1 MTSYREVTSEDP
13 ESATAARGNAV
24 ATLDGA
30 HDRLGDE
37 AAPRSSGSR
46 PDAPSVDETMSH
58 LPAADPI
65 VTSLDDET
73 SMLVAVAAVISGGS
87 ESAQRRVLRQAL
99 PIVRAAW
106 VEEVILQTY
115 LFAGFPRALN
125 AMRLWRAVSG
135 LPAPGNDQD
144 TDANS
149 YADWRERG
157 LETCSAVYGHF
168 YDRLRVN
175 IAALHPALDG
185 WMVTEG
191 YGIVLGRPVLDLAR
205 RELCVVAACVAS
217 QQDRQLH
224 SHLHGALHV
233 GAAPG
238 AVAEAV
244 EVAIRAMGIVLGD
257 DAPRRYRQLWNKV
270 LVRHQTR
277 LAELASASAQTAV
290 EPAPAASSSASS
302 SS

>member
-1 MTSYREVTSEDP
+1 MTSYRETISEGP
-13 ESATAARGNAV
+13 ESANAARGNAV
-24 ATLDGA
+24 ATLDVDV
-30 HDRLGDE
+30 DRLGDD
-37 AAPRSSGSR
+37 AAPSSSGSR
-46 PDAPSVDETMSH
+46 RDDPSVNETMPR
-58 LPAADPI
+58 LPSEDPI
-65 VTSLDDET
+65 VMSLDNET
-73 SMLVAVAAVISGGS
+73 STLVAVAAVIAGGS

-99 PIVRAAW
+99 PVVRAEW
-106 VEEVILQTY
+106 IEEVILQTY

-135 LPAPGNDQD
+135 VAAPQTDQD

-168 YDRLRVN
+168 YERLRVN

-233 GAAPG
+233 GAAPD

-244 EVAIRAMGIVLGD
+244 EVAIHAMGSILGD

-270 LVRHQTR
+270 LVRHQAR
-277 LAELASASAQTAV
+277 LAELTSAAVQTVV
-290 EPAPAASSSASS
+290 EPAQAASSSASS